1 MKFPLFVEIL
11 SHYGDV
17 KARHCLHQLP
27 IRIGRGYDND
37 VILDDPH
44 AAAQHAQIELNQ
56 LDELIISDLGSHNGI
71 SLGNQNADYFVLD
84 AEQQYRLGRTWLRVR
99 SQDYAVAPELID
111 STNHRWEGWL
121 PAAVGAALLVI
132 TGLLSTW
139 LSDLNQSSLSKY
151 LLDLVSLL
159 GLALGWSGIWALF
172 GRLFTGHARF
182 GRHLF
187 IVGCG
192 AAALELWSHL
202 SGISAYALSWETL
215 ARFNNHPLIYIGATI
230 IYFQLL
236 TSGAKHPTRLKLYLA
251 ALALFA
257 SGVTMT
263 KDYQASNHLSKQ
275 LYMGEIY
282 PPVVRLSSPKPLADF
297 MAEVAELKAQLD
309 QERKENSDKES
320 DVNTKTQEKKKAKQE
335 PEIEANE

>member
-1 MKFPLFVEIL
+1 MKLPLFVEIV
-11 SHYGDV
+11 SHDGDV

-37 VILDDPH
+37 VILNDPH
-44 AAAQHAQIELNQ
+44 TAAQHAQIELNQ

-71 SLGNQNADYFVLD
+71 SLGNQNADFFVLD

-121 PAAVGAALLVI
+121 PAAVGALLLII

-139 LSDLNQSSLSKY
+139 LSDLNQSSPSKY
-151 LLDLVSLL
+151 LLDLVSLV
-159 GLALGWSGIWALF
+159 GLALGWSGVWALF
-172 GRLFTGHARF
+172 GRILTGHARF

-192 AAALELWSHL
+192 AAVLELWSHL
-202 SGISAYALSWETL
+202 SGILAYALSWETL
-215 ARFNNHPLIYIGATI
+215 ARFNNHPLIYIGAAI
-230 IYFQLL
+230 IYFQLI
-236 TSGAKHPTRLKLYLA
+236 TSGAKQPTRLKLYLA

-257 SGVTMT
+257 SGVTMV
-263 KDYQASNHLSKQ
+263 KHYQASNHLSDQ

-282 PPVVRLSSPKPLADF
+282 PPLVRLSNPKTLTEF
-297 MAEVAELKAQLD
+297 MAEVEELKARVD
-309 QERKENSDKES
+309 QERKENSDK
-320 DVNTKTQEKKKAKQE
+320 DKTNPTKSTE
-335 PEIEANE
+335 